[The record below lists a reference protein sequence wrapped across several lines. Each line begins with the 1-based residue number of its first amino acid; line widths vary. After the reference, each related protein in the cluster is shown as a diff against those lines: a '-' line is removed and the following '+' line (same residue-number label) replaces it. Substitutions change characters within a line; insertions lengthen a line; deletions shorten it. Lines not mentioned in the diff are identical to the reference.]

1 MVIYLGKARKVEAE
15 SVQRQN
21 DLKAGPLV
29 KTALAENSSGIHEL
43 VLIGEAR
50 PYETATL
57 YAKISGYLE
66 KINVDKGDKVTEGEL
81 LAYIDNPE
89 IDQQY
94 NAALADLENKK
105 KIADRDKQLLAKKF
119 IAQEAADVSQTAVA

>member
-1 MVIYLGKARKVEAE
+1 MTMNTNKTSYYKLLIAGIVLLLLIGAGITAIYLGKAHQLEAE
-15 SVQRQN
+15 SRQREK

-29 KTALAENSSGIHEL
+29 KTTLASYSSGGKEL

-66 KINVDKGDKVTEGEL
+66 KINVDKGDKVTEGQL
-81 LAYIDNPE
+81 LAYI
-89 IDQQY
+89 
-94 NAALADLENKK
+94 
-105 KIADRDKQLLAKKF
+105 
-119 IAQEAADVSQTAVA
+119 